1 MKYEVCSG
9 EVMKWESIH
18 ATTSTRYKLLS
29 TQVEVGRAVPGKL
42 EFRALCVPSYCKHL
56 GTLPLLLLCT
66 VPTIWGLAEKQVVG
80 EALEWSMQVL
90 PVPGV
95 H

>member
-1 MKYEVCSG
+1 MRKCKKKKNMKYEVCSG

-42 EFRALCVPSYCKHL
+42 PSLSSELSVC
-56 GTLPLLLLCT
+56 LPRYTSTASTASTVLRYLLF
-66 VPTIWGLAEKQVVG
+66 
-80 EALEWSMQVL
+80 
-90 PVPGV
+90 GV
-95 H
+95 